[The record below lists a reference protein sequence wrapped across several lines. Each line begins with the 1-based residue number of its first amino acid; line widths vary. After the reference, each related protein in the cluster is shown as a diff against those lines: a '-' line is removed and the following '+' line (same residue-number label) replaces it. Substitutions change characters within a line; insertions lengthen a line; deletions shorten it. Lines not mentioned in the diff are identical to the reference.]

1 MKRLTIALMLTLG
14 ISSVAMAIGGH
25 HGQHLDWDQLN
36 LSDIQQEQVKTI
48 RKDYRDQFQSLRKQD
63 TDKPE
68 KKQQMLE
75 LRKKMIAEMQQ
86 VLSSEQKQQASSMMV
101 EQMEKRINK
110 RLNRLTSKLAL
121 TSDQQASIQALL
133 TAKLA
138 EIKEQLL
145 VGNIPGFHDRQQ
157 MFNQLDQVMPNMLS
171 SDQLA
176 QWQKIKDK
184 REKHI
189 ASHRNTMLDDITH

>member
-1 MKRLTIALMLTLG
+1 
-14 ISSVAMAIGGH
+14 
-25 HGQHLDWDQLN
+25 
-36 LSDIQQEQVKTI
+36 
-48 RKDYRDQFQSLRKQD
+48 
-63 TDKPE
+63 
-68 KKQQMLE
+68 MLE